1 MTPQQLARVID
12 ELIRN
17 ADERY
22 AAALTRV
29 QKDLY
34 NQLVAILKDLELKD
48 EYIKQSSENRKILQR
63 ANRKINEVFSSALY
77 TNAVS
82 NYVSVIPKIDLQNVE
97 YFSAISDSF
106 APNRVFI
113 KNLQADA
120 IATVEQYVLQDGLK
134 SQVIT
139 PLMQI
144 LTQNVNAGGQFSGFL
159 EQVKTYVLG
168 NDEVEGRLM
177 GYTRQ
182 YVKDTLFQYSRA
194 YQQSVTEDL
203 KLEWYLYSGGLIDT
217 SREFC
222 TERAGKFFHQKEIEA
237 WAELEWKGKIRG
249 TTSSSIFV
257 FAGGHFCGHSI
268 VPVSSMIVPEEVL
281 KNYNP

>member
-1 MTPQQLARVID
+1 MARVID

-22 AAALTRV
+22 AAALNRV

-82 NYVSVIPKIDLQNVE
+82 NYVSVIPKIDLKNVE

-113 KNLQADA
+113 KNLQTDA

-144 LTQNVNAGGQFSGFL
+144 LTQNVNTGGQFSGFL
-159 EQVKTYVLG
+159 EQVKTYVMG

-182 YVKDTLFQYSRA
+182 YVKDALFQYSRA

-237 WAELEWKGKIRG
+237 WSELEWKGKIRG

-268 VPVSSMIVPEEVL
+268 VPVSSTIVPEEVL